1 MGLEMPHLKADPS
14 EDPVGRSLRKPWVKL
29 WIQNVPRFL
38 SLKKWYPKF
47 MKPNSAPLATTFWR
61 HPADLTSTAR
71 QCRHNLPHFV
81 GFRYRAIVGVPVSTP
96 TKEPDSLLQCPCLQ
110 TDLSGIPRCHYSK
123 WILDL
128 VPQNREGESTLGVA
142 HISRCM
148 LQHASCSCRWTG
160 YQSPVFPGVYT
171 QSVIHYL
178 VYGKPKWKHGPAIVL
193 MLQDLVH
200 KLWKGELSFLFSG
213 TSCLS
218 EDLNLILLSPCK
230 FTLFHWW
237 CLILEGKL
245 PGGSDFTKLRLGSSR
260 RLNRTP
266 PARRRVV
273 ATIAPLSWVSNPQQA
288 VCRGR
293 LHRFHHV
300 WYTLGRHRKCALTG
314 WMKFYMYIYI

>member
-1 MGLEMPHLKADPS
+1 
-14 EDPVGRSLRKPWVKL
+14 
-29 WIQNVPRFL
+29 
-38 SLKKWYPKF
+38 

-61 HPADLTSTAR
+61 NPADLTSTAR

-81 GFRYRAIVGVPVSTP
+81 GFRHRAIVGVPVSTP
-96 TKEPDSLLQCPCLQ
+96 TVFYSVPAFKQ
-110 TDLSGIPRCHYSK
+110 TWVVYQDATIRNEGHHTV
-123 WILDL
+123 DL
-128 VPQNREGESTLGVA
+128 VPQNREGGSTLGVA

-148 LQHASCSCRWTG
+148 LQHASCSCRWSG

-230 FTLFHWW
+230 FTLFT
-237 CLILEGKL
+237 
-245 PGGSDFTKLRLGSSR
+245 GG
-260 RLNRTP
+260 
-266 PARRRVV
+266 
-273 ATIAPLSWVSNPQQA
+273 
-288 VCRGR
+288 
-293 LHRFHHV
+293 V
-300 WYTLGRHRKCALTG
+300 W
-314 WMKFYMYIYI
+314 F